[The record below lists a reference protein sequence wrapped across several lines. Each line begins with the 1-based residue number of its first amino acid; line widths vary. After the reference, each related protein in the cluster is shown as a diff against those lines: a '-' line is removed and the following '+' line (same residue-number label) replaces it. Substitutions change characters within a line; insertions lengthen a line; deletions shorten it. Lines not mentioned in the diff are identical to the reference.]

1 MLNTLR
7 KQPGVKKEEMDFLR
21 LDELFNGEDVI
32 TVDQL
37 QKAIRERLR
46 LVDGFENDRLI
57 HTGIFSD
64 NKTYGTRHSHAHA
77 DYKDLP
83 GTENTSLAGVANYP
97 GSANTSFQRRGT
109 IDDDSMDYEERVV
122 SVPSYG
128 ESSYDLDLSEK
139 HFPSPAD
146 RINIGHTRGG
156 TGRVAPLE
164 YDPDAVPHIEDA
176 YILDELQSD
185 LMQGIRQQREGAE
198 VSLQAAADEKPSV
211 LPALR
216 ERWNTDAAS
225 ARRRREEIIK
235 LLKKMTQPRGK
246 NRYVPGDL
254 KVEEGEFVY
263 GSGDQLLGR
272 IDKDGFPDDELIM
285 NAEAALTGITDGD
298 FTKQFFVDGFDHDE
312 EIKNAVESVIG
323 EELPTVKPNARIVKE
338 QQELDAMRSNLPYQ
352 KSWPELLLKDAIQE
366 AVARDVEQFGF
377 LSGDEVASRWHRK
390 GDPEYEGLKSF
401 YDNRLVNSKLWKELG
416 LPKPE
421 FNLGTG
427 LTRFEARTVPLSAEF
442 KKRVR
447 EQGLPL
453 FSLGALTMFGPY
465 EERGALYK

>member
-21 LDELFNGEDVI
+21 LDEARQLFNGEDVI

-46 LVDGFENDRLI
+46 LLDGFENDRLI

-64 NKTYGTRHSHAHA
+64 HKSYDT
-77 DYKDLP
+77 DYKDLA
-83 GTENTSLAGVANYP
+83 GTEDTSLAGVANYTN
-97 GSANTSFQRRGT
+97 SYNTKFSSGGKF
-109 IDDDSMDYEERVV
+109 DDPMAYEERVV

-128 ESSYDLDLSEK
+128 EGLYDLDLSES
-139 HFPSPAD
+139 HFPTTAAN

-156 TGRVAPLE
+156 TGRVAPLK

-185 LMQGIRQQREGAE
+185 LMQGIRQQREDAE
-198 VSLQAAADEKPSV
+198 VSLTVAADEKPSV
-211 LPALR
+211 LHALR

-225 ARRRREEIIK
+225 GRRRREEIIK
-235 LLKKMTQPRGK
+235 LLKKMTQRRGK
-246 NRYVPGDL
+246 GRDVPGDL
-254 KVEEGEFVY
+254 TVEDGEFVY
-263 GSGDQLLGR
+263 GSGDRLLGR
-272 IDKDGFPDDELIM
+272 IGKDGSPDDELIT
-285 NAEAALTGITDGD
+285 NAEAALTGIMNRD
-298 FTKQFFVDGFDHDE
+298 FTKQFFIDGFDHDE
-312 EIKNAVESVIG
+312 AIKNAVEGVIG
-323 EELPTVKPNARIVKE
+323 EELPTVSAHQRIVNE
-338 QQELDAMRSNLPYQ
+338 QQELDAIRANLPYQ

-377 LSGDEVASRWHRK
+377 LSGDEVASRYHRK
-390 GDPEYEGLKSF
+390 GDREYEGLKSF

-416 LPKPE
+416 LPKPKVN
-421 FNLGTG
+421 FGTAG
-427 LTRFEARTVPLSAEF
+427 NTTFEARTVPLSDEF

-465 EERGALYK
+465 EERGALSQ